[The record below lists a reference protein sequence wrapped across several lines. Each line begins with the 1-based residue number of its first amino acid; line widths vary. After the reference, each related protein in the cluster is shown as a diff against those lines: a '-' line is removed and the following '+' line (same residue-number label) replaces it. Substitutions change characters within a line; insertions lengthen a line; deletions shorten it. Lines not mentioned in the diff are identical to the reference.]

1 MNFNLTSTYYMKM
14 DKYKTVEI
22 DSRIGDWRR
31 YNNNVGKLDLRSE
44 LEVEEP
50 PTELLAWLLV
60 DVFPDLV
67 SELEEKC
74 Y

>member
-1 MNFNLTSTYYMKM
+1 MIREL
-14 DKYKTVEI
+14 E
-22 DSRIGDWRR
+22 IGDDITIT
-31 YNNNVGKLDLRSE
+31 GGELDLRSE

>member
-1 MNFNLTSTYYMKM
+1 MIWVFLTIQR
-14 DKYKTVEI
+14 E
-22 DSRIGDWRR
+22 
-31 YNNNVGKLDLRSE
+31 LDLIGE